1 MQKARRINTMR
12 EDKRPTEL
20 GTERISK
27 LLVKYA
33 VPAIIAMVASSLY
46 NITDRAFLGHG
57 VGALAISGLAVSFPF
72 MNLSAAFGTLVGV
85 GSATLLSIRIG
96 QKDYETAN
104 RILGNVILLSLIFGI
119 SFSIVTFVFLDPIL
133 LFFGASEATLPYARD
148 FMRIILCGNT
158 ITYLFMGLNAL
169 LRAAGNPSKA
179 MYATIFTVIINIIL
193 NPLFI
198 FGLGWGIKGSALA
211 TLIAQATV
219 LLWQLHFFRNKNN
232 FIHFQ
237 KSAFRLKRRI
247 VSDTLAIG
255 LSPFSMNAVASV
267 IVIVINQGLLYTGGD
282 LAVGAYGI
290 INSVAFLFVMI
301 VLGFNQ
307 GMQPIAGYNF
317 GAMLY
322 GRVNEVLKQT
332 IIYATGVMFFGFLF
346 VELFPGVVVTV
357 FTRDKEL
364 IELASNGLRIMFV
377 AFPIVGFQMVSS
389 NFFQS
394 IGMAKISIFLSL
406 SRQLL
411 FLLPCLL
418 ILPRIW
424 GINGVWASMPVSDTI
439 SSVVTAFMLVYQ
451 LRRLKA
457 KELNKQL

>member
-1 MQKARRINTMR
+1 MN

-20 GTERISK
+20 GTEKISK
-27 LLVKYA
+27 LLVQYA
-33 VPAIIAMVASSLY
+33 VPAIIAMVAASLY

-57 VGALAISGLAVSFPF
+57 VGPLAISGLAVSFPF

-85 GSATLLSIRIG
+85 GSATLLSIRMG

-104 RILGNVILLSLIFGI
+104 RILGNIVLLGIIFGGVYSML
-119 SFSIVTFVFLDPIL
+119 SFIFLDPIL
-133 LFFGASEATLPYARD
+133 IFFGASEATLPYARD
-148 FMRIILCGNT
+148 FMRIILLGNT
-158 ITYLFMGLNAL
+158 ITYLFMGLNAI
-169 LRAAGNPSKA
+169 LRSAGNPQKA
-179 MYATIFTVIINIIL
+179 MYATIATVVINIIL

-211 TLIAQATV
+211 TLISQATV
-219 LLWQLHFFRNKNN
+219 LLWQIHYFRNKKN
-232 FIHFQ
+232 FIHFR
-237 KSAFRLKRRI
+237 KSAFRLERRI
-247 VSDTLAIG
+247 VTDALAIG

-267 IVIVINQGLLYTGGD
+267 IVIVINQSLLRTGGD

-301 VLGFNQ
+301 VLGLNQ

-322 GRVNEVLKQT
+322 GRVNDVLKQT
-332 IIYATGVMFFGFLF
+332 IISATVVMVFGFLF
-346 VELFPGVVVTV
+346 VELFPHVVASI
-357 FTRDKEL
+357 FTTDKAL
-364 IELASNGLRIMFV
+364 VDLASNGLRIIF
-377 AFPIVGFQMVSS
+377 ASFPIIGFQMVSS

-394 IGMAKISIFLSL
+394 IGMPKKSIFLSM

-418 ILPRIW
+418 IFPHLW
-424 GINGVWASMPVSDTI
+424 GINGVWISMPVADTI
-439 SSVVTAFMLVYQ
+439 SSVVTAVMLMYQ
-451 LRRLKA
+451 FKSLKTKA
-457 KELNKQL
+457 LSKQT